1 MDVFAN
7 RTEAGRAL
15 AQALRAYADRNDV
28 TVLGLPRGGVPVA
41 YEVARKLKLPLDVL
55 VVRKLGA
62 PDQPELAM
70 GAIASGGTTILN
82 PQFGNHDSVKRAIA
96 RETLELARRERSYR
110 GNRPPPD
117 VAGRTVIVV
126 DDGAATG
133 ATMLA
138 ALSALR
144 KLGAA
149 QIVAALPTAAADT
162 CVDLEREAD
171 TVVCLSTPEPYGAV
185 GRWYEDFS
193 QTSDEEVMALLAAM
207 AGD

>member
-1 MDVFAN
+1 MAVFAN

-82 PQFGNHDSVKRAIA
+82 PQFGNHDGVKRAIA

-144 KLGAA
+144 KLDAA